1 MEKIFDL
8 LLGSFD
14 FGYSFSVNILTYLII
29 KLIDNL
35 NGEKE
40 VPTYM
45 KRIIAVICGI
55 ILGAILSF
63 TEGFSMIIIYSFIL
77 SLVSWDTIFK
87 PLIKHYKQLD
97 YFKDGDVPGL
107 E

>member
-1 MEKIFDL
+1 MERIFDL

-35 NGEKE
+35 NGDKQ

-55 ILGAILSF
+55 ILGTIMGL
-63 TEGFSMIIIYSFIL
+63 TEGFSMIIVYSFIL
-77 SLVSWDTIFK
+77 SLVSWDAIFK
-87 PLIKHYKQLD
+87 PLLKHYKQLD
-97 YFKDGDVPGL
+97 YFKDGSLSGL

>member
-14 FGYSFSVNILTYLII
+14 FGYSFSVNLLTYLII

-35 NGEKE
+35 NGEKQ

-45 KRIIAVICGI
+45 KRIIAVICGT
-55 ILGAILSF
+55 ILGGIMII
-63 TEGFSMIIIYSFIL
+63 TEGFSMIIAYSFIL
-77 SLVSWDTIFK
+77 SLVSWDALFK
-87 PLIKHYKQLD
+87 PLLKHYKQLD
-97 YFKDGDVPGL
+97 YFKDGNL
-107 E
+107 SE

>member
-1 MEKIFDL
+1 MERIIDI

-35 NGEKE
+35 NGDREI
-40 VPTYM
+40 PTWG
-45 KRIIAVICGI
+45 KRCLAIGCGALLGI
-55 ILGAILSF
+55 IMGL

-77 SLVSWDTIFK
+77 SLVSWDALFK
-87 PLIKHYKQLD
+87 PILKHYKQLD
-97 YFKDGDVPGL
+97 YFKDGDLSGI

>member
-8 LLGSFD
+8 LLGSFN

-35 NGEKE
+35 NGNKE

-45 KRIIAVICGI
+45 KRIIAVICGA
-55 ILGAILSF
+55 ILGLIMIL
-63 TEGFSMIIIYSFIL
+63 TEGFSMIIVYSFIL
-77 SLVSWDTIFK
+77 SLVSWDSIFK
-87 PLIKHYKQLD
+87 PILKHYKQLD
-97 YFKDGDVPGL
+97 YFKDGNLSEL